1 METKLNKQIHPFH
14 LVDPSPWPLLGSIGA
29 LTATSGGVMWFH
41 DYSGGGFSLVLGL
54 TIIVFVM
61 AFWWRD
67 IIRENTFEGNQTSKV
82 EEGMRMGMLLF
93 ITSEVMFFFLHF
105 FGHSF
110 FLVLIQ
116 I

>member
-1 METKLNKQIHPFH
+1 METKLNKQIHPFY

-54 TIIVFVM
+54 SIIVFVM

-93 ITSEVMFFFLHF
+93 ITSEIMFFFAF
-105 FGHSF
+105 FWAF
-110 FLVLIQ
+110 FFFKYKP
-116 I
+116 